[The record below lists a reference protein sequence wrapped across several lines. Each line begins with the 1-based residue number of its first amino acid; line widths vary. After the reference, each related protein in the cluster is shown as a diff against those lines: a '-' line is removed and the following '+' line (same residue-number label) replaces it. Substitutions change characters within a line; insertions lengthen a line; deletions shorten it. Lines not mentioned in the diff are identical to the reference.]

1 MNGPDRSPH
10 HDAAPMPLPVRS
22 LPVAQNWDCRGC
34 ASCCRSY
41 TIPVSADERK
51 RIEGQGWD
59 ADPGLKDTPFF
70 LPDGHGTRLNH
81 RPDGACVFLGADDR
95 CRIHAKFGPA
105 AKPLACRVYP
115 FLLVPAGDHWRV
127 GLRYAC
133 PSAAENHGRPLDAHL
148 PEVREYAAL
157 LEGDQPGVRDR
168 PPVPLRPGTVVP
180 WDDVLRVA
188 GAVAKLLGDA
198 DAPIERRWRKV
209 LTLAALADGLKFD
222 GGGKPAK
229 AVTGGRLS
237 EMFHVLS
244 EAAEEETPPAAGL
257 PRPGRAARLVF
268 RQVLAVYARKDH
280 GAERGTAQRSPLG
293 RVAAAVRFAR
303 GAGRVPRLHALL
315 PEVSFEAGEETFGPL
330 PEESDALLA
339 RYYRLKVQSLQFCG
353 PTNFGVPFWDGLRS
367 LALTFPV
374 VMWLARV
381 FAAGGAARPAA
392 VERAV
397 RVADDNF
404 GFNRLLGM
412 GRQKFALRLLAAR
425 DDLPQLVAWYGR

>member
-1 MNGPDRSPH
+1 
-10 HDAAPMPLPVRS
+10 
-22 LPVAQNWDCRGC
+22 RGC

-41 TIPVSADERK
+41 SIPVSADEQK
-51 RIEGQGWD
+51 RIEAQDWD
-59 ADPGLKDTPFF
+59 ADPVLKGTPFF
-70 LPDGHGTRLNH
+70 LPDGHGTKLNH
-81 RPDGACVFLGADDR
+81 RPDGACVFLGDDNR
-95 CRIHAKFGPA
+95 CRIHAKFGSA

-133 PSAAENHGRPLDAHL
+133 PSAAANDGRPLDSHL

-157 LEGDQPGVRDR
+157 LGADQPAAKDR
-168 PPVPLRPGTVVP
+168 PPVPLRDGTVVP
-180 WDDVLRVA
+180 WDDVLRIT
-188 GAVAKLLGDA
+188 GAVAKLLGDT
-198 DAPIERRWRKV
+198 DIPLERRWRKV

-222 GGGKPAK
+222 GGGNAKK

-237 EMFHVLS
+237 EMIHVLS
-244 EAAEEETPPAAGL
+244 EAVEEEVPPGAEL
-257 PRPGRAARLVF
+257 PRPGRAGRLVF

-280 GAERGTAQRSPLG
+280 GAEKGTAQRSPLG

-303 GAGRVPRLHALL
+303 GSGRVPKLHALL
-315 PEVSFEAGEETFGPL
+315 PDVTFAAGEEPFGAL
-330 PEESDALLA
+330 PAESDALLT
-339 RYYRLKVQSLQFCG
+339 RYYRVKVQSLQFCG
-353 PTNFGVPFWDGLRS
+353 PTNFSVPFWEGLRT

-374 VMWLARV
+374 AMWLARV
-381 FAAGGAARPAA
+381 FAAGGAAKPAA

-397 RVADDNF
+397 RVTDDNF

-425 DDLPQLVAWYGR
+425 DDLPRLVAWYGR

>member
-1 MNGPDRSPH
+1 MS
-10 HDAAPMPLPVRS
+10 LPVRS

-34 ASCCRSY
+34 ASCCRNY
-41 TIPVSADERK
+41 AIPVSADEQK

-59 ADPGLKDTPFF
+59 ADPALKGTPFF
-70 LPDGHGTRLNH
+70 LADGRGTVLNH
-81 RPDGACVFLGADDR
+81 RPDGACVFLGDDNR
-95 CRIHAKFGPA
+95 CRIHAKFGSV
-105 AKPLACRVYP
+105 AKPLACRIYP

-133 PSAAENHGRPLDAHL
+133 PSAAANDGRPLDAHL

-157 LEGDQPGVRDR
+157 LEADQPAVKDR
-168 PPVPLRPGTVVP
+168 PPTPLRDGTVVP
-180 WDDVLRVA
+180 WDDVLRIA
-188 GAVAKLLGDA
+188 GALAKLLGDA
-198 DAPIERRWRKV
+198 DVPLERRWRTV
-209 LTLAALADGLKFD
+209 LKLAEIADGLKFD
-222 GGGKPAK
+222 GGGNTKK

-244 EAAEEETPPAAGL
+244 ETADEETPATADV

-280 GAERGTAQRSPLG
+280 GSEKGTAQRSPLG

-303 GAGRVPRLHALL
+303 GAGRVPKLHAQL
-315 PEVSFEAGEETFGPL
+315 PDVSFQAGEEPFGPL
-330 PEESDALLA
+330 SQESDALLT

-353 PTNFGVPFWDGLRS
+353 PTNFGVPFWEGIRS
-367 LALTFPV
+367 LALTFPAA
-374 VMWLARV
+374 MWLARV
-381 FAAGGAARPAA
+381 FAAGGMSKPAA
-392 VERAV
+392 VELAV

-404 GFNRLLGM
+404 GFNRLLGL

-425 DDLPQLVAWYGR
+425 EELPRLVAWYGR

>member
-1 MNGPDRSPH
+1 MS
-10 HDAAPMPLPVRS
+10 LPVRT

-34 ASCCRSY
+34 AACCRSY
-41 TIPVSADERK
+41 AIPVSADERK
-51 RIEGQGWD
+51 RIEAQGWES
-59 ADPGLKDTPFF
+59 DPALKNTPYF
-70 LPDGHGTRLNH
+70 LPDGRGTKLNH
-81 RPDGACVFLGADDR
+81 RPDGACVFLGDDDR
-95 CRIHAKFGPA
+95 CRIHAKFGSA

-133 PSAAENHGRPLDAHL
+133 PSAAASAGRPLDAHL

-157 LEGDQPGVRDR
+157 LEADQPAAKDQ
-168 PPVPLRPGTVVP
+168 PPPPPRPGTVVR
-180 WDDVLRVA
+180 WDDVLRITGV
-188 GAVAKLLGDA
+188 VAKLLGETDV
-198 DAPIERRWRKV
+198 PLERRWRKV

-222 GGGKPAK
+222 GGGTAQK

-237 EMFHVLS
+237 EMFHILS
-244 EAAEEETPPAAGL
+244 EAAEEETPANADV
-257 PRPGRAARLVF
+257 PRPGRAGRLVF

-280 GAERGTAQRSPLG
+280 GADRGTAQRSPLG
-293 RVAAAVRFAR
+293 RIAAAVRFAR
-303 GAGRVPRLHALL
+303 GSGCVPKLHAEL
-315 PEVSFEAGEETFGPL
+315 PDVTFQAAEEPFGPL
-330 PEESDALLA
+330 PAECDALLT
-339 RYYRLKVQSLQFCG
+339 RYYRLKVHSLQFCG
-353 PTNFGVPFWDGLRS
+353 PTNFGVPFWEGLRS

-381 FAAGGAARPAA
+381 FAAGGAPKPAA

-397 RVADDNF
+397 RVTDDNY

-425 DDLPQLVAWYGR
+425 DDLPRLVAWYGK

>member
-1 MNGPDRSPH
+1 
-10 HDAAPMPLPVRS
+10 MPLPVRS

-41 TIPVSADERK
+41 SIPVTADERK
-51 RIEGQGWD
+51 RIEAQGWD
-59 ADPGLKDTPFF
+59 ADPLLKDTPLF
-70 LPDGHGTRLNH
+70 LADRGGTTLNH
-81 RPDGACVFLGADDR
+81 RPDGACVFLGDDNR
-95 CRIHAKFGPA
+95 CRIHAMFGGA
-105 AKPLACRVYP
+105 AKPLACRIYP

-133 PSAAENHGRPLDAHL
+133 PSAAADDGRPLDAHL

-157 LEGDQPGVRDR
+157 LEADQPAARDQ
-168 PPVPLRPGTVVP
+168 PPPPLRPGTVVR
-180 WDDVLRVA
+180 WEDVLRIA
-188 GAVAKLLGDA
+188 GVVAKLLGETGV
-198 DAPIERRWRKV
+198 PLERRWRKV
-209 LTLAALADGLKFD
+209 LALAALADGLTFD
-222 GGGKPAK
+222 GGGDAKK

-244 EAAEEETPPAAGL
+244 EAVEEEAPPADQVS
-257 PRPGRAARLVF
+257 RPGRAGRLVF

-303 GAGRVPRLHALL
+303 GAGRVPKLHAQL
-315 PEVSFEAGEETFGPL
+315 PDVRFSAGEEPFGPL
-330 PEESDALLA
+330 PAESDALLT

-353 PTNFGVPFWDGLRS
+353 PTNFGVPFWEGLRS

-374 VMWLARV
+374 AMWLSRV
-381 FAAGGAARPAA
+381 FAAGGTPKPAA

-397 RVADDNF
+397 RVTDDNF

-425 DDLPQLVAWYGR
+425 DDLPRLVAWYGR